1 MEHSGNPPAGDV
13 IRAVA
18 ANVRALRVA
27 RGMSLGDLASASGAG
42 KATLSRIEAE
52 QANPTVE
59 TLYALADALGVP
71 FGALTAEAAPAARHV
86 QATDVPHVGGSVEAR
101 VLTQIA
107 GGALVE
113 ALEITFPPGQLR
125 SSSPHPSGVTEHLLL
140 SEGRLRAG
148 PVDAPTD
155 LEAGDVL
162 RFAGDVPHSYAA
174 IGDEPARAIVLM
186 AYPRTR

>member
-1 MEHSGNPPAGDV
+1 MERMA

-59 TLYALADALGVP
+59 TLYALADALGGP

-86 QATDVPHVGGSVEAR
+86 RARDVPHVGGSIEAR

-113 ALEITFPPGQLR
+113 ALEITFPVGQVR
-125 SSSPHPSGVTEHLLL
+125 SSGPHPAGVTEHVLLT
-140 SEGRLRAG
+140 EGRLQAG
-148 PVDAPTD
+148 PTDAPTE
-155 LEAGDVL
+155 LEPGDVL
-162 RFAGDVPHSYAA
+162 RFAGDVAHQYAA
-174 IGDEPARAIVLM
+174 IGEQPARAIILM
-186 AYPRTR
+186 AYPA

>member
-1 MEHSGNPPAGDV
+1 MKEV

-52 QANPTVE
+52 QGNPTVE

-71 FGALTAEAAPAARHV
+71 FGALTAEAAAPDARHV
-86 QATDVPHVGGSVEAR
+86 RAGDVPHVGGSIEAR

-113 ALEITFPPGQLR
+113 ALEVTFPVGQVR
-125 SSSPHPSGVTEHLLL
+125 SASPHPDGVTEHLLL
-140 SEGRLRAG
+140 TDGRLRAG
-148 PVDAPTD
+148 PVDALAE
-155 LEAGDVL
+155 LEPGDVL
-162 RFAGDVPHSYAA
+162 RFAGDVPHQYAA
-174 IGDEPARAIVLM
+174 LGDQPARAIVLM
-186 AYPRTR
+186 AYPSA

>member
-1 MEHSGNPPAGDV
+1 MKRKA

-27 RGMSLGDLASASGAG
+27 RGMSLGDLALASGAG

-52 QANPTVE
+52 QGNPTVE

-71 FGALTAEAAPAARHV
+71 FGALTAQAAPGARHV
-86 QATDVPHVGGSVEAR
+86 RAADVPRIGGSIEAR

-113 ALEITFPPGQLR
+113 ALEVIFPAGQVR
-125 SSSPHPSGVTEHLLL
+125 SASAHPAGVTEHLLL
-140 SEGRLRAG
+140 TDGRLRAG
-148 PVDAPTD
+148 PVDALTE
-155 LEAGDVL
+155 LEPGDVL
-162 RFAGDVPHSYAA
+162 RFAGDVPHQYTAL
-174 IGDEPARAIVLM
+174 GDQPARAIVLM
-186 AYPRTR
+186 AYPAP